1 MQQEFHNLNNALLWF
16 NSDGSFLNVFIQMI
30 FVTKYPLIN
39 TIIVPLVTTLLKYKL

>member
-16 NSDGSFLNVFIQMI
+16 NGDGSFLNVFIQMI
-30 FVTKYPLIN
+30 FVTKYQLIT